1 MWFSYFGVLYLP
13 RVDVFFYSVILQ
25 TELITGKCQLCT
37 LHQTI
42 SLYSRVREDVGVAD
56 GNDCRLS
63 LEELAGSLRDGGGG
77 EGLEGVGLGGL
88 AGEDG
93 VGGRDDQGLGGV
105 ELGSLG
111 EASLGNGTREL
122 LLGDVG
128 GGLDSLGNLLGD
140 GADTLVGGG
149 LDDDVEEGS
158 VRVAGGERADLGTG
172 NLGGG
177 LGEGRGA
184 GDPLQG
190 GLTAEEVGENGKLGG
205 LGTLLSVG
213 DDESGLGRGVR
224 VGVEG
229 ETLLTT
235 EVLRGGG
242 REVAA
247 GSGTGAEGLLDS
259 RGEGL
264 SGDSLAD
271 DSDVVLG
278 ERSLGELLDVVKG
291 DGGVGGGVDG
301 VSEAATEGNGVGSVD
316 TGGDGA
322 GGSGLGLT
330 LDVGENELRVL
341 PGEELSRGENGG
353 EEGDEDVPDS

>member
-1 MWFSYFGVLYLP
+1 M
-13 RVDVFFYSVILQ
+13 
-25 TELITGKCQLCT
+25 
-37 LHQTI
+37 
-42 SLYSRVREDVGVAD
+42 
-56 GNDCRLS
+56 
-63 LEELAGSLRDGGGG
+63 
-77 EGLEGVGLGGL
+77 
-88 AGEDG
+88 
-93 VGGRDDQGLGGV
+93 
-105 ELGSLG
+105 
-111 EASLGNGTREL
+111 
-122 LLGDVG
+122 
-128 GGLDSLGNLLGD
+128 
-140 GADTLVGGG
+140 
-149 LDDDVEEGS
+149 
-158 VRVAGGERADLGTG
+158 
-172 NLGGG
+172 
-177 LGEGRGA
+177 
-184 GDPLQG
+184 
-190 GLTAEEVGENGKLGG
+190 
-205 LGTLLSVG
+205 
-213 DDESGLGRGVR
+213 
-224 VGVEG
+224 GVEG

-330 LDVGENELRVL
+330 LDVGEDELRVL